1 MSLSDD
7 IQKLF
12 TQQLDPEMRKLLLQ
26 RTKEMTQSQDLS
38 NFKQCQIGDKI
49 VPVCMYD
56 VLRRLPLTSAD
67 PIFQIGEYFSM
78 LLTIKLNYTKV
89 MGTQTAA
96 NMQLVRRFDEHIE
109 QIMKEVST
117 RVLGKDL

>member
-1 MSLSDD
+1 
-7 IQKLF
+7 
-12 TQQLDPEMRKLLLQ
+12 
-26 RTKEMTQSQDLS
+26 
-38 NFKQCQIGDKI
+38 
-49 VPVCMYD
+49 
-56 VLRRLPLTSAD
+56 
-67 PIFQIGEYFSM
+67 M

>member
-1 MSLSDD
+1 MPFKRKEWKHFGRLSLRKNITSPQMSLSDD

-67 PIFQIGEYFSM
+67 PIF
-78 LLTIKLNYTKV
+78 
-89 MGTQTAA
+89 
-96 NMQLVRRFDEHIE
+96 
-109 QIMKEVST
+109 
-117 RVLGKDL
+117 